1 MARLAHT
8 IDAVNEAVGRAV
20 SWLTLVMVLL
30 QFSLVLLR
38 YVFGLSDR
46 AWEELLLYLHG
57 SLFLL
62 AAAFTLKHNGHVR
75 VDLLYRT
82 ANPHM
87 QARINLIGTLFF
99 LLPVCALVF
108 WAGWP
113 FVLTSW
119 QSLEGSIEASGLP
132 FTYLYKSVILIFAAL
147 LTLQGIAQAI
157 KAVMVLRGRTAVE
170 ENDGIVL

>member
-1 MARLAHT
+1 MERLAHI
-8 IDAVNEAVGRAV
+8 IDSLNEGVGRAV

-30 QFSLVLLR
+30 QFALVLLR

-82 ANPHM
+82 ADPQM
-87 QARINLIGTLFF
+87 QARINLMGTLFF
-99 LLPVCALVF
+99 LLPVCALVL

-132 FTYLYKSVILIFAAL
+132 FTYLYKSVILVFAAL
-147 LTLQGIAQAI
+147 LALQGAAQAI
-157 KAVMVLRGRTAVE
+157 KAVMVLRGQNPTDEDDRV
-170 ENDGIVL
+170 VL

>member
-1 MARLAHT
+1 MNRLASA
-8 IDAVNEAVGRAV
+8 IDALNEAVGRAV
-20 SWLTLVMVLL
+20 SWLTLIMVVL
-30 QFSLVLLR
+30 QFALVLLR

-46 AWEELLLYLHG
+46 AWEELLIYFHG

-75 VDLLYRT
+75 VDLLYRD
-82 ANPHM
+82 ADERM
-87 QARINLIGTLFF
+87 QARINLMGTLFF

-119 QSLEGSIEASGLP
+119 QSLEGSIETSGLP
-132 FTYLYKSVILIFAAL
+132 FTYLYKSVILVFAAL
-147 LTLQGIAQAI
+147 LTLQGIAQAT
-157 KAVMVLRGRTAVE
+157 KAIMVLRGQHPGE
-170 ENDGIVL
+170 EEDGVVL